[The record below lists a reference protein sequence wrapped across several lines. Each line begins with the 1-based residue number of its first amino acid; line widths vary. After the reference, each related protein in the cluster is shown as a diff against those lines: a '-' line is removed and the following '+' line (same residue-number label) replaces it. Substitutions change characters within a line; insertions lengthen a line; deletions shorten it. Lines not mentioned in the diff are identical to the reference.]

1 MYYLCINF
9 INVGY
14 PYMEER
20 GASQLIKSGFS
31 EILNLSTNCWAQMA
45 VVYVPEL
52 TGREQLNGSVQR

>member
-1 MYYLCINF
+1 VECR
-9 INVGY
+9 
-14 PYMEER
+14 EER